1 MADLHTHA
9 ATAYGSTFKAAVDPR
24 QLEANVLL
32 KAARRLEEVR
42 HGWVPEREPELE
54 DALLYNRKLW
64 TVFAAEVAD
73 DANPLPVP
81 IRNNIANIA
90 VFVFK
95 RTLELQAAPS
105 PEKIDP
111 LIEINRSLATG
122 LLAASMPASQAGAE
136 TGAGAGSSA
145 SA

>member
-1 MADLHTHA
+1 MPDLHTHA
-9 ATAYGSTFKAAVDPR
+9 ASAYGSTFKAAVDPR

-32 KAARRLEEVR
+32 KAARQLEEVR
-42 HGWVPEREPELE
+42 NGWAPERETELE
-54 DALLYNRKLW
+54 GALLYNRKLW
-64 TVFAAEVAD
+64 TVFAAEVTD

-95 RTLELQAAPS
+95 RTRELQAAPA

-111 LIEINRSLATG
+111 LIEINRNLAAG
-122 LLAASMPASQAGAE
+122 LLASTKSPTAAETAAPAGA
-136 TGAGAGSSA
+136 SA

>member
-1 MADLHTHA
+1 MPDLHIHA
-9 ATAYGSTFKAAVDPR
+9 ASAYGSTFKAAVDPR

-32 KAARRLEEVR
+32 KAARQLEEIR
-42 HGWVPEREPELE
+42 AGWQPERETELE

-73 DANPLPVP
+73 DANPLPLP

-95 RTLELQAAPS
+95 RTLELQAAPA

-111 LIEINRSLATG
+111 LIEINRSLAAG
-122 LLAASMPASQAGAE
+122 LLASTRATAE
-136 TGAGAGSSA
+136 TPEHPGASA

>member
-1 MADLHTHA
+1 MPDLHTHA
-9 ATAYGSTFKAAVDPR
+9 ATAYGSTFKVAVDPR

-32 KAARRLEEVR
+32 KAARQLEEVR
-42 HGWVPEREPELE
+42 HGWTPEREPELE

-111 LIEINRSLATG
+111 LIEINRNLAAG
-122 LLAASMPASQAGAE
+122 LLANPMPSSQVSAESGARPP
-136 TGAGAGSSA
+136 TSSA
-145 SA
+145 

>member
-1 MADLHTHA
+1 MPDLHTHA

-24 QLEANVLL
+24 QLEANILL
-32 KAARRLEEVR
+32 KAARQLEEVR
-42 HGWVPEREPELE
+42 HGWQPERETELE

-64 TVFAAEVAD
+64 TVFAAEVTD
-73 DANPLPVP
+73 DANPLPLP

-95 RTLELQAAPS
+95 RTLELQAAPA

-111 LIEINRSLATG
+111 LIEINRSLAAG
-122 LLAASMPASQAGAE
+122 LLATTKSPAAAE
-136 TGAGAGSSA
+136 TTGHSAASA

>member
-1 MADLHTHA
+1 MPDPYTHA
-9 ATAYGSTFKAAVDPR
+9 ASAYGSTFKAAVDPR

-32 KAARRLEEVR
+32 KAARQLEQVR
-42 HGWVPEREPELE
+42 QGWAPEREPELE

-73 DANPLPVP
+73 DGNPLPVP

-111 LIEINRSLATG
+111 LIEINRNLAAG
-122 LLAASMPASQAGAE
+122 LLAVPVPSSQATAASGARLE
-136 TGAGAGSSA
+136 SSA

>member
-1 MADLHTHA
+1 MPDLHTHA
-9 ATAYGSTFKAAVDPR
+9 ASAYGSTFKAAIDPR

-32 KAARRLEEVR
+32 KAARQLEEVR
-42 HGWVPEREPELE
+42 NGWQPERETELE

-95 RTLELQAAPS
+95 RTLELQATPA

-111 LIEINRSLATG
+111 LIEINRSLAAG
-122 LLAASMPASQAGAE
+122 LLASTRATAE
-136 TGAGAGSSA
+136 TPERASA

>member
-1 MADLHTHA
+1 MPDLHTHA

-24 QLEANVLL
+24 QLEANILL
-32 KAARRLEEVR
+32 KAARQLEEVR
-42 HGWVPEREPELE
+42 NGWQPERETELE

-64 TVFAAEVAD
+64 TVFAAEVTD
-73 DANPLPVP
+73 DANPLPLS

-90 VFVFK
+90 IFVFK
-95 RTLELQAAPS
+95 RTLELQAAPA

-111 LIEINRSLATG
+111 LIEINRNLAAG
-122 LLAASMPASQAGAE
+122 LLASTRATAE
-136 TGAGAGSSA
+136 TAERPGASA

>member
-1 MADLHTHA
+1 
-9 ATAYGSTFKAAVDPR
+9 
-24 QLEANVLL
+24 
-32 KAARRLEEVR
+32 
-42 HGWVPEREPELE
+42 
-54 DALLYNRKLW
+54 LW

-73 DANPLPVP
+73 DANPLPLP

-95 RTLELQAAPS
+95 RTLELQAAPA

-111 LIEINRSLATG
+111 LIEINRSLAAG
-122 LLAASMPASQAGAE
+122 LLASTRATAE
-136 TGAGAGSSA
+136 TPEHPGASA

>member
-1 MADLHTHA
+1 MPDLHAHA

-32 KAARRLEEVR
+32 KAARQLEEVR
-42 HGWVPEREPELE
+42 NGWQPERETELE
-54 DALLYNRKLW
+54 GALLYTRKLW

-73 DANPLPVP
+73 DANPLPLP

-95 RTLELQAAPS
+95 RTLELQAAPA

-111 LIEINRSLATG
+111 LIEINRSLAAG
-122 LLAASMPASQAGAE
+122 LLASTKAAAE
-136 TGAGAGSSA
+136 TPERASA

>member
-1 MADLHTHA
+1 MPDLHTHA
-9 ATAYGSTFKAAVDPR
+9 ATAYGSTFKVAVDPR

-32 KAARRLEEVR
+32 KAARQLEEVR
-42 HGWVPEREPELE
+42 HGWTPEREPELE

-111 LIEINRSLATG
+111 LIEINRNLAAG
-122 LLAASMPASQAGAE
+122 LLANPMPSSQVSAE
-136 TGAGAGSSA
+136 SGAGSSA

>member
-1 MADLHTHA
+1 MPDLHAHA
-9 ATAYGSTFKAAVDPR
+9 ATAYGSTFKAGVDPR

-32 KAARRLEEVR
+32 KAARQLEEVR
-42 HGWVPEREPELE
+42 HQWAPEREPELE

-73 DANPLPVP
+73 DANPLPIP

-95 RTLELQAAPS
+95 RTLELQAAPV

-111 LIEINRSLATG
+111 LIEINRNLAAG
-122 LLAASMPASQAGAE
+122 LLASSPSSSQATTE
-136 TGAGAGSSA
+136 TGARPGSSA

>member
-1 MADLHTHA
+1 MPDLHTHA

-32 KAARRLEEVR
+32 KAARQLEEVR
-42 HGWVPEREPELE
+42 HGWTPEREPELE

-95 RTLELQAAPS
+95 RTLELQAAPV

-111 LIEINRSLATG
+111 LIEINRNLAAG
-122 LLAASMPASQAGAE
+122 LLASSTPTSQATPE
-136 TGAGAGSSA
+136 TGDRSGSSA

>member
-1 MADLHTHA
+1 MPDLHTHA

-24 QLEANVLL
+24 QLEANILL
-32 KAARRLEEVR
+32 KAARQLEEVR
-42 HGWVPEREPELE
+42 NAWQPERETELE

-64 TVFAAEVAD
+64 TVFAAEVTD
-73 DANPLPVP
+73 DANPLPLP

-95 RTLELQAAPS
+95 RTLELQAAPA

-111 LIEINRSLATG
+111 LIEINRNLAAG
-122 LLAASMPASQAGAE
+122 LLASTRVTAE
-136 TGAGAGSSA
+136 TAERPGASA

>member
-1 MADLHTHA
+1 MPDLHTHA

-32 KAARRLEEVR
+32 KAARQLEEVR
-42 HGWVPEREPELE
+42 QDWAPEREPDLE

-73 DANPLPVP
+73 DTNPLPVP

-95 RTLELQAAPS
+95 RTLELQALPV

-111 LIEINRSLATG
+111 LIEINRNLAAG
-122 LLAASMPASQAGAE
+122 LLASSAPSSQAATG
-136 TGAGAGSSA
+136 TGAHPGSSA

>member
-1 MADLHTHA
+1 MPDLHAHA

-32 KAARRLEEVR
+32 KAARQLEEVR
-42 HGWVPEREPELE
+42 NGWQPERETELE
-54 DALLYNRKLW
+54 GALLYNRKLW

-73 DANPLPVP
+73 DANPLPLP

-95 RTLELQAAPS
+95 RTLELQAAPA

-111 LIEINRSLATG
+111 LIEINRSLAAG
-122 LLAASMPASQAGAE
+122 LLASTKAAAE
-136 TGAGAGSSA
+136 TPERASA

>member
-1 MADLHTHA
+1 MPDLHTHA

-32 KAARRLEEVR
+32 KAARQLEEVR
-42 HGWVPEREPELE
+42 NGWAPERETELE

-95 RTLELQAAPS
+95 RTLELQAAAV

-111 LIEINRSLATG
+111 LIEINRNLAAG
-122 LLAASMPASQAGAE
+122 LLASTKTPATAE
-136 TGAGAGSSA
+136 TAGRSGASA
-145 SA
+145 SV

>member
-1 MADLHTHA
+1 MPDLHTHA
-9 ATAYGSTFKAAVDPR
+9 ASAYGSTFKAAIDPR
-24 QLEANVLL
+24 QLEANILL
-32 KAARRLEEVR
+32 KAARQLEEVR
-42 HGWVPEREPELE
+42 NGWQPERETELE

-64 TVFAAEVAD
+64 TVFAAEVTD
-73 DANPLPVP
+73 DANPLPLP

-95 RTLELQAAPS
+95 RTLELQAAPA

-111 LIEINRSLATG
+111 LIEINRNLAAG
-122 LLAASMPASQAGAE
+122 LLASTRSPATAE
-136 TGAGAGSSA
+136 TAGHSAASA

>member
-1 MADLHTHA
+1 MPDLHTHA
-9 ATAYGSTFKAAVDPR
+9 TTAYGSTFKAAVDPR

-32 KAARRLEEVR
+32 KAARQLEEVR
-42 HGWVPEREPELE
+42 HGWIPERETELE

-73 DANPLPVP
+73 DANPLPLP

-95 RTLELQAAPS
+95 RTLELQAAPA

-111 LIEINRSLATG
+111 LIEINRNLAAG
-122 LLAASMPASQAGAE
+122 LLASTRATAE
-136 TGAGAGSSA
+136 TAEHSGASA

>member
-1 MADLHTHA
+1 MPDLHTHA
-9 ATAYGSTFKAAVDPR
+9 ASAYCSTFKAAIDPR

-32 KAARRLEEVR
+32 KAARQLEEVR
-42 HGWVPEREPELE
+42 LGWAPERETELE

-73 DANPLPVP
+73 DANPLPLP

-95 RTLELQAAPS
+95 RTLELQAAAA

-111 LIEINRSLATG
+111 LIEINRNLAAG
-122 LLAASMPASQAGAE
+122 LLASSKTPATAE
-136 TGAGAGSSA
+136 TAERPGASA

>member
-1 MADLHTHA
+1 MPDLHTHA

-24 QLEANVLL
+24 QLEATVLL
-32 KAARRLEEVR
+32 KAARQLEEVR
-42 HGWVPEREPELE
+42 HGWAEREPELE
-54 DALLYNRKLW
+54 GALLYNRKLW

-95 RTLELQAAPS
+95 RTLELQAAPA
-105 PEKIDP
+105 PEKIDS
-111 LIEINRSLATG
+111 LIEINRNLAAG
-122 LLAASMPASQAGAE
+122 LLAATHTPSPSTVAAGV
-136 TGAGAGSSA
+136 TSGSSSA
-145 SA
+145 ST